1 MKIKRIVDGVEH
13 EFELTREERFDTYCE
28 QQHIW
33 DMDYVAIEYGE
44 EVEQMCKTKAE
55 MDAFIEDVAFEMRRQ
70 VDKYNVSEWYA
81 LDEAFKKVTSQ
92 REEDGK
98 QHDAR
103 S

>member
-13 EFELTREERFDTYCE
+13 EFELTREELFDTYCE
-28 QQHIW
+28 QEHIW
-33 DMDYVAIEYGE
+33 DADCVWYIYSEEIEEMYKNE
-44 EVEQMCKTKAE
+44 DEQNG
-55 MDAFIEDVAFEMRRQ
+55 FVEDVAYEMRRQ
-70 VDKYNVSEWYA
+70 IDKYGVSKEYA

-92 REEDGK
+92 REEEGK

>member
-33 DMDYVAIEYGE
+33 DMDYVATEYGE

-70 VDKYNVSEWYA
+70 VDKYDVSEWYA
-81 LDEAFKKVTSQ
+81 LDEALKKVTSQ
-92 REEDGK
+92 REEEGK